1 LLVEPELLDREP
13 ELDRV
18 DPILLPLE
26 DPDRLTF
33 PVILVPLLLVRLPMT
48 LVLLLLLLLPLE
60 RLEIDFLSVYRIFRP
75 DIPALLGS
83 LS

>member
-1 LLVEPELLDREP
+1 MEPELLDREP

-26 DPDRLTF
+26 DPERLTF
-33 PVILVPLLLVRLPMT
+33 PVILVPLLLLRLPMT
-48 LVLLLLLLLPLE
+48 LVLLPLE
-60 RLEIDFLSVYRIFRP
+60 RLDTDFLSVYRIFRP